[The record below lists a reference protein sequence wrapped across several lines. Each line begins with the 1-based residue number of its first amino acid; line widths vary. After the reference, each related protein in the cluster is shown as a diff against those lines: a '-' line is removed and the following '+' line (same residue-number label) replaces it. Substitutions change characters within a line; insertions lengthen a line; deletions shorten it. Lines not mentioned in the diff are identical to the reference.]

1 MSTFL
6 IILIFVAIS
15 CLIFHKDYGFDEQP
29 KNTNANLK
37 SIDNIIE
44 PYQNKTIGD
53 VDYLQSQMP
62 VGKFG
67 GSFTTSIMGEPKT
80 FNPYNSSD
88 ATSSELSEIM
98 YDGLTQTDASTGKV
112 VPKLAKEIEVQDDTT
127 YIIKLRKGL
136 TWSDGKDITAK
147 DVYFTYNTVIFQGFG
162 NGATRDVMLID
173 GEVPNIQ
180 IIDDYTVKFTTPKPF
195 APFLRTLSAP
205 ILPEH
210 IFKKVTDKGNEYF
223 QTFQGID
230 TNPKD
235 LVISGAFKLSEY
247 VPSQRVVF
255 TKNPNYYLINKEDKK
270 LPYID
275 KWINLIVGDTN
286 NDTIKF
292 EAGATD
298 MLNINSA
305 LLDRYKTL
313 QKRENFSLYNLGTS
327 TNTTFISF
335 NLNNRKNKEGK
346 YHVDIKKQ
354 RWFQDE
360 NFRSAVD
367 WAIDRE
373 DLILNIFHGLASPLY
388 SAESLKSLY
397 LNENVAKGHKK
408 DKEYALKLL

>member
-1 MSTFL
+1 MKKIMSTFL

-327 TNTTFISF
+327 TN
-335 NLNNRKNKEGK
+335 
-346 YHVDIKKQ
+346 
-354 RWFQDE
+354 
-360 NFRSAVD
+360 
-367 WAIDRE
+367 
-373 DLILNIFHGLASPLY
+373 
-388 SAESLKSLY
+388 
-397 LNENVAKGHKK
+397 
-408 DKEYALKLL
+408 